1 MKNLFQKFTQVMS
14 EVLDFQARVWVV
26 NVYAGEN
33 KGESYVVNE
42 DTFSEP
48 LQWMKKKGYQESMLN
63 KVEAM
68 KRSQILEFDLGRVKH
83 RLMRVK

>member
-26 NVYAGEN
+26 NVYAGEH
-33 KGESYVVNE
+33 KGESYAVNE
-42 DTFSEP
+42 DAFSEP

-83 RLMRVK
+83 RLMLVK

>member
-14 EVLDFQARVWVV
+14 EILDFQARVWIV
-26 NVYAGEN
+26 NAYAGEH

>member
-1 MKNLFQKFTQVMS
+1 M
-14 EVLDFQARVWVV
+14 
-26 NVYAGEN
+26 NVYAGEH

>member
-1 MKNLFQKFTQVMS
+1 M
-14 EVLDFQARVWVV
+14 
-26 NVYAGEN
+26 NVYAGEH

-83 RLMRVK
+83 HLMRVK

>member
-1 MKNLFQKFTQVMS
+1 MDEEKRL
-14 EVLDFQARVWVV
+14 
-26 NVYAGEN
+26 
-33 KGESYVVNE
+33 
-42 DTFSEP
+42 
-48 LQWMKKKGYQESMLN
+48 QESMLN